1 MHNGQVVYEYLIPG
15 VPVWRT
21 HAINSASKV
30 FTGCVAAVLA
40 DQGRLDWNTPVDQ
53 YVTELEGTGEWAMP
67 QLECCLA
74 A

>member
-1 MHNGQVVYEYLIPG
+1 MHNGQVVFEHLIAG

-40 DQGRLDWNTPVDQ
+40 DQGRLDWTAPLQQ
-53 YVTELEGTGEWAMP
+53 YVKELEGTGNPRQP
-67 QLECCLA
+67 QSY
-74 A
+74 